1 MLIICFYLAV
11 DLVDLLKAE
20 GVFAFPGI
28 FQFDLA
34 AADRGDHAMPD
45 ALFFGDKID
54 FPVQKSL
61 ITSDLGRTVDYLTFT
76 HK

>member
-11 DLVDLLKAE
+11 DLVDLFKAE
-20 GVFAFPGI
+20 GVFAFTGV

-34 AADRGDHAMPD
+34 AADGGYHPVPD

-54 FPVQKSL
+54 FPVHKSL
-61 ITSDLGRTVDYLTFT
+61 VSSDLSRTIDDLTFT